1 MKNIDEIE
9 KLGLEDLERIASD
22 ESIHVPDGLEGR
34 LVSGTV
40 RWSPSRII
48 AIAASLVIIAGL
60 GLSLYDR
67 YKPLEDTFDDPATA
81 YAVVEET
88 LWKMSGSLEVG
99 MKSLEKG
106 KDMLS
111 RPSEV
116 IKSINNE

>member
-9 KLGLEDLERIASD
+9 KLSLEDLERIASD

-60 GLSLYDR
+60 GLSL
-67 YKPLEDTFDDPATA
+67 
-81 YAVVEET
+81 
-88 LWKMSGSLEVG
+88 
-99 MKSLEKG
+99 
-106 KDMLS
+106 
-111 RPSEV
+111 
-116 IKSINNE
+116 